1 MAMVAT
7 VVDTVD
13 TEATTAR
20 GMLMPRLPLPLRLM
34 LSPAM
39 ATDTAGDMDMAV
51 MATDVSM
58 VDTDTAR
65 GRLRLLLMLSPAM
78 DTDTDMAVDMD
89 MVVMDVSMEDTDT
102 ARGLLRLMLSPDTE
116 TTAVDTD
123 MAVDMD
129 MAVMDV
135 SMEDTDMARGPLRL
149 MLSPDM
155 DTTAVDMVATDTD
168 VSMVD
173 TADTM
178 DKSKSNQSSFLH

>member
-1 MAMVAT
+1 MAAMAMVAT

-20 GMLMPRLPLPLRLM
+20 GMLMPRLPPPLRLM

-39 ATDTAGDMDMAV
+39 ATDTAVDMDMAV
-51 MATDVSM
+51 MDVSM
-58 VDTDTAR
+58 V
-65 GRLRLLLMLSPAM
+65 
-78 DTDTDMAVDMD
+78 
-89 MVVMDVSMEDTDT
+89 DTDT
-102 ARGLLRLMLSPDTE
+102 ARGLLRLMLSPDTD

-135 SMEDTDMARGPLRL
+135 SMEDTDTARGPLRLMLRL

-155 DTTAVDMVATDTD
+155 DTTAVDMEATDTD

-178 DKSKSNQSSFLH
+178 DKSKSNQSSFLHSNIHSCSKIESCFTSKFPEI